1 MRRHLLSIT
10 ILMCGYAMAVH
21 ASAPAAG
28 RVTGLVRDAVGIALP
43 DVSVLALGETIVS
56 ARSDPQGRFQL
67 SLPPGDY
74 ILKATRTGYVSNYRE
89 PVKVQSTTLLERTI
103 TLTRQPGAPDP
114 ADEDHAH
121 TDLAWALRHLTRS
134 VLRDGIAGPG
144 VSIPDTPEGQRTFT
158 AGRATDHLA
167 LPSGVDFRGAVN
179 FVTTATSVAGP
190 ITNLAQTS
198 WPRGVA
204 NLSFGAPV
212 RGYGAWRLHAAL
224 ASGDGS
230 SWNVLGAYE
239 SDPGLEH
246 LWNLQ
251 LSYSAQGLTTSS
263 EQLSAAV
270 PLSRSV
276 AGVSVSDHWQAT
288 QFLDVEYGARAERFD
303 YLAVPQTFGAHG
315 AVSYR
320 VWPRTIVRASAS
332 QNMVA
337 PGADEFLPPPVD
349 GPWLPAE
356 RMFFPLS
363 GRGELRA
370 ERVRHTDVSVAYRLG
385 ARDLW
390 PTIEVRRFRQSADN
404 QLATL
409 FGVTGSDSRADYF
422 VGQVGDIDMTGWGAA
437 VNGQFGEHVRGR
449 VEYAQ
454 VESTWQTSNWVRGI
468 RRVAPSAVRAD
479 TERVQD
485 VTTSLD
491 ADVPRSLTHVSVV
504 YRLNTAFSR
513 GDGTDGPVAAGRFD
527 VQVRQGLPYQPTRGS
542 RLELIFSVRNL
553 FRDLRGESSFYDELL
568 TVRPPLRVMGG
579 IQVRF

>member
-1 MRRHLLSIT
+1 
-10 ILMCGYAMAVH
+10 
-21 ASAPAAG
+21 
-28 RVTGLVRDAVGIALP
+28 
-43 DVSVLALGETIVS
+43 
-56 ARSDPQGRFQL
+56 
-67 SLPPGDY
+67 
-74 ILKATRTGYVSNYRE
+74 
-89 PVKVQSTTLLERTI
+89 
-103 TLTRQPGAPDP
+103 
-114 ADEDHAH
+114 
-121 TDLAWALRHLTRS
+121 
-134 VLRDGIAGPG
+134 
-144 VSIPDTPEGQRTFT
+144 
-158 AGRATDHLA
+158 
-167 LPSGVDFRGAVN
+167 
-179 FVTTATSVAGP
+179 
-190 ITNLAQTS
+190 
-198 WPRGVA
+198 
-204 NLSFGAPV
+204 
-212 RGYGAWRLHAAL
+212 
-224 ASGDGS
+224 
-230 SWNVLGAYE
+230 
-239 SDPGLEH
+239 
-246 LWNLQ
+246 
-251 LSYSAQGLTTSS
+251 
-263 EQLSAAV
+263 
-270 PLSRSV
+270 
-276 AGVSVSDHWQAT
+276 
-288 QFLDVEYGARAERFD
+288 
-303 YLAVPQTFGAHG
+303 
-315 AVSYR
+315 
-320 VWPRTIVRASAS
+320 
-332 QNMVA
+332 MVA

-422 VGQVGDIDMTGWGAA
+422 VGQVGDIDMAGWGAA

-454 VESTWQTSNWVRGI
+454 VESNWQTSNWVRGI

-479 TERVQD
+479 SERVQD

-527 VQVRQGLPYQPTRGS
+527 LQVRQGLPYQPTRGS

-579 IQVRF
+579 IQVKF